1 MSLVRA
7 TLRSRTRGGRSLGS
21 RSSNG
26 IAVRARVVSK
36 LGRRT
41 AAGAASA
48 NPVTDDAIA
57 PPPSEDT
64 DPSLPSSHA
73 VVKVHRG
80 DHRARPEVHPMRVM
94 CEEPG
99 LDMVGAAPGG
109 R

>member
-1 MSLVRA
+1 MSVARA
-7 TLRSRTRGGRSLGS
+7 TLRLLTRGGRTLGS

-26 IAVRARVVSK
+26 SAVRARVVSK

-41 AAGAASA
+41 AAWSASA
-48 NPVTDDAIA
+48 NPVTDDATA

-73 VVKVHRG
+73 FVKGHGG
-80 DHRARPEVHPMRVM
+80 DRRARPEVHPIRVM
-94 CEEPG
+94 CEAPG
-99 LDMVGAAPGG
+99 LDIVGAAPGG